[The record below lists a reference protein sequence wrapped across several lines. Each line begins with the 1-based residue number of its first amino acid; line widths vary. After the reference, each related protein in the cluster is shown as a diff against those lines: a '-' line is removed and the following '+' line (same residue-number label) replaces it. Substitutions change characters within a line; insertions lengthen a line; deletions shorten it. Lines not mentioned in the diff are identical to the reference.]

1 LRDVD
6 ENCQVALGDPA
17 YVGMLYHLL
26 RLSDYVSCFVL
37 HAERCPSQAIAVSP
51 ARTGGSSRRALL
63 SQRRMNEHG
72 PHMTMKASLIAPKL
86 RKPLRRAA
94 LPLPLGSSLGRRVLR
109 LLGKLLVPDAN
120 RLHGVRLEVQKS
132 LRPPLRIYHPQAKGS
147 GAALLW
153 IHGGGFVLGN
163 AALDDPLCA
172 STARAL
178 GIVVVSVDYRLA
190 PEYPFPAPL
199 DDCYAAWRWLQRAA
213 PSLGID
219 ARRIAIGGQSAGGAL
234 AASLVQ
240 RVHDAGE
247 NSAAAQWLF
256 CPMLDDRTA
265 TRRDLDAMKHWVW
278 NNRSNATGWRLFLA
292 QEPGSVDLP
301 RYAVPARR
309 DDLRGLPPAWIGVG
323 EIDLLHAEDQEFAGR
338 LHASGVDVTFTSIP
352 GAPHGFESWAFDTKL
367 AQDFILN
374 AQRWLQRALQ

>member
-1 LRDVD
+1 
-6 ENCQVALGDPA
+6 
-17 YVGMLYHLL
+17 
-26 RLSDYVSCFVL
+26 
-37 HAERCPSQAIAVSP
+37 
-51 ARTGGSSRRALL
+51 
-63 SQRRMNEHG
+63 
-72 PHMTMKASLIAPKL
+72 MTMKASLIAPEL

-94 LPLPLGSSLGRRVLR
+94 LPLPLGSPLGRGVLR
-109 LLGKLLVPDAN
+109 LLGKLLVPGVN
-120 RLHGVRLEVQKS
+120 RLDRVRLEVQKS
-132 LRPPLRIYHPQAKGS
+132 LRPPLRIYHPQVKGS

-163 AALDDPLCA
+163 AALDDRLCA

-199 DDCYAAWRWLQRAA
+199 DDCYAAWHWLQRAA

-219 ARRIAIGGQSAGGAL
+219 ASRIAIGGQSAGGAL

-247 NSAAAQWLF
+247 NRAAAQWLF

-265 TRRDLDAMKHWVW
+265 ARRDLDAVKHWVW
-278 NNRSNATGWRLFLA
+278 NNRSNATSWRLFLA
-292 QEPGSVDLP
+292 QEPGSAGLP

-323 EIDLLHAEDQEFAGR
+323 DIDLLHAESQEFAGR
-338 LHASGVDVTFTSIP
+338 LRASGVDVTITSIP
-352 GAPHGFESWAFDTKL
+352 GAPHGFESWAFDTNL
-367 AQDFILN
+367 AQNFIVN
-374 AQRWLQRALQ
+374 AQRWLQGTLQ